1 MKEVELRLVAELMKN
16 SRRSDRELAK
26 ALKVSQPTVSRMI
39 KKLEKEG
46 VIQEYT
52 MIPNFSKLGYEIMG
66 ASFIKLGDS
75 AVEISD
81 ELRKYVADFEQRN
94 PYAALMGVNGTGLG
108 KDRMFITLYE
118 DYSAYSKAM
127 QATTRLPQ
135 VNVETLDSFLVN
147 LGDNDQ
153 YRVLSMVAISNHI
166 LSQAEKIGKPS
177 RGKKPVAKSKN
188 AKRDL

>member
-1 MKEVELRLVAELMKN
+1 LKEVELRLVAELMKN

-66 ASFIKLGDS
+66 ASFVKFGDS
-75 AVEISD
+75 TEVSG
-81 ELRKYVADFEQRN
+81 ELKKHTADFEQRH
-94 PYAALMGVNGTGLG
+94 PHAGLIAVSGTGFG
-108 KDRMFITLYE
+108 KDRMFIVLYE
-118 DYSAYSKAM
+118 DYAAYSKAM
-127 QATTRLPQ
+127 QLTKQLPY
-135 VNVETLDSFLVN
+135 VNVDTLDSFLVN
-147 LGDNDQ
+147 LTDKDQ
-153 YRVLSMVAISNHI
+153 YRVLSMAAISKHV

-188 AKRDL
+188 AKRNL

>member
-1 MKEVELRLVAELMKN
+1 MKN

-52 MIPNFSKLGYEIMG
+52 MIPNFSKLGYQIMG
-66 ASFIKLGDS
+66 ASFVKFGDS
-75 AVEISD
+75 TEVSG
-81 ELRKYVADFEQRN
+81 ELKKHTADFEQRY
-94 PYAALMGVNGTGLG
+94 PHAALIGVSGTGFG
-108 KDRMFITLYE
+108 KDRMFIVLYE
-118 DYSAYSKAM
+118 DYAVYSEAM
-127 QATTRLPQ
+127 QLTKQLPY
-135 VNVETLDSFLVN
+135 VNVDTLDSFLVN
-147 LGDNDQ
+147 LTDKDQ
-153 YRVLSMVAISNHI
+153 YRILSMAAISKHV

-188 AKRDL
+188 AKRNL